1 MKTHTVSGSGG
12 VRLHVVETGNPTGQS
27 ILFIHGVSQNWLTW
41 RCQLRSELQEEFRL
55 VALDLRGH
63 GMSDKPHDDSY
74 MDSRAWA
81 DDIQAVIR
89 ELGLR
94 NPILSGWSYGP
105 LVMLDYVRHYGE
117 DHIGGMNF
125 VGGVTKLGSEEAVL
139 ALTPEFLSLV
149 PGFFSNDVQE
159 SVEAMGSLIKLC
171 FTKVPAERDL
181 YMMLGYN
188 LSTPPYVRQAMFSR
202 SIDND
207 DLLPKLRKPLL
218 ITQGAKDKIVRLRA
232 AEEIK
237 AAVNHATLVLMEA
250 IGHACF
256 REEPDK
262 FNARLRDLAMG
273 TMASAASSD

>member
-1 MKTHTVSGSGG
+1 MKTHTISGSGG
-12 VRLHVVETGNPTGQS
+12 VRLHAVESGNPNGRP
-27 ILFIHGVSQNWLTW
+27 ILFIHGISQCWLTW
-41 RCQLRSELQEEFRL
+41 RYQLRSELQEEFRL
-55 VALDLRGH
+55 IALDLRGH

-74 MDSRAWA
+74 MDSRVWA
-81 DDIQAVIR
+81 DDIHAVIR
-89 ELGLR
+89 ELDLR

-105 LVMLDYVRHYGE
+105 LIMLDYVRHYGE
-117 DHIGGMNF
+117 DQIGGMNF
-125 VGGVTKLGSEEAVL
+125 VGGVTKFGSEEAVL
-139 ALTPEFLSLV
+139 ALTPEFLTLV
-149 PGFFSNDVQE
+149 PGFFSYDVQE
-159 SVEAMGSLIKLC
+159 SAQAMGSLIRLC
-171 FTKVPAERDL
+171 FTKEPAERDF

-207 DLLPKLRKPLL
+207 DLLPQLRKPLL

-237 AAVNHATLVLMEA
+237 AAVSHATLVLMEGV
-250 IGHACF
+250 GHAAF
-256 REEPDK
+256 REEPEK